1 MLSWVLVFQEA
12 MMKDTLERS
21 SSLNFNFK
29 SYLQNAYIHPVFK
42 GDDDDDDCAE
52 YLSEKLETDSDSVL
66 VPTVRQSQRNMPAI
80 RSRSSSPA
88 LSDEDRTVEPEV

>member
-42 GDDDDDDCAE
+42 GGDDDCAE

-66 VPTVRQSQRNMPAI
+66 VPTVRQSQRNTPAI